1 MAWLGAVATKCHPVY
16 NSLGLP
22 QGAAR
27 GPVGRRVL
35 HSGSVILETAIPDQ
49 FCQPLDLID
58 FERHAELRRSFHMVM
73 GPNGRLWV
81 AVEQGQTL
89 SVLSLDLSAWSKETP
104 IRITYSWCCQT
115 NSAWIGAENLETGA
129 ITSKASTDRPVPLHE
144 DDLARI
150 LFAVDRPS
158 LTSDVTCFA
167 FSDHVEPL
175 GYSEGIAAKALVD
188 TEHGPRLIETL
199 TPGTLISTH
208 SGGLS
213 PLVALIET
221 TLPNIGRMGL
231 VRLRR
236 PFQNLLQTLD
246 VSQRCEILTE
256 GVDTAYLF
264 GVEDVSIKAMH
275 IAPFLPVTTSSAG
288 LVSKRYNLVLADFQA
303 YHVAG
308 IRVMPL
314 ALNHD
319 PHQPA
324 PTRLSHLNAI
334 QIPKRCGHDP
344 ASLLRHEA
352 LALLSDRY
360 L

>member
-1 MAWLGAVATKCHPVY
+1 MAWLGSGAANCHPVY
-16 NSLGLP
+16 NPHGVE
-22 QGAAR
+22 QGASR
-27 GPVGRRVL
+27 GSVRCRAL
-35 HSGSVILETAIPDQ
+35 TSGSVILETAIPDQ
-49 FCQPLDLID
+49 FRQPLDLVD
-58 FERHAELRRSFHMVM
+58 FERHAGIRRSFHMVL

-81 AVEQGQTL
+81 AVEQGQNL
-89 SVLSLDLSAWSKETP
+89 SVLSLDLSAWRKETP
-104 IRITYSWCCQT
+104 IRITYSWCCETQ
-115 NSAWIGAENLETGA
+115 NAWVGAENLETGA
-129 ITSKASTDRPVPLHE
+129 IKSKASAERPVPLYE

-150 LFAVDRPS
+150 LFAIDGPS
-158 LTSDVTCFA
+158 LTRDVTCFA
-167 FSDHVEPL
+167 FAHHVEPL

-188 TEHGPRLIETL
+188 TEHGPRPIETL
-199 TPGTLISTH
+199 TPGTLISTQ

-221 TLPNIGRMGL
+221 TLPNVGSMGL

-246 VSQRCEILTE
+246 VTQRCEILTE
-256 GVDTAYLF
+256 GIDTAYLF
-264 GVEDVSIKAMH
+264 GLEDVSIKAIH
-275 IAPFLPVTTSSAG
+275 IAPFLPATASLAG

-319 PHQPA
+319 PHQA
-324 PTRLSHLNAI
+324 GPTRLSHLNAT
-334 QIPKRCGHDP
+334 QIPKPCDAP